1 MPITPLSKE
10 EYEIKKKEED
20 VGFFESALA
29 GVATGLWN
37 IPKGIISL
45 GAELYDLTADTNTA
59 KEVEKWFDDVNPFDD
74 EAEARTIGKITQ
86 ALTQIGIPA
95 IKGAQIGASLA
106 SRALEAKRKGTFMN
120 LGKIG
125 EKIMSSEK
133 AFRLSGTVVGG
144 GLGEAL
150 VADEDI
156 GTFSDMLRGTSLEPY
171 ALTMM
176 NIEEKEGR
184 EEALRNLLNRLKFGT
199 EGALFNLALIGA
211 GRGIQKLR
219 KPSETGATE
228 YLPGIEGDLQKY
240 GIEGGFSPQG
250 LTRKDVF
257 ESKQYFDGLQK
268 AANFESS
275 RIVAKLDTELK
286 NLDNTFYDEFLKGE
300 KLRSTKP
307 VYETTGQELL
317 RRNLQDIISPSEK
330 ISYQSLL
337 KPEAKKRVS
346 EQLRLAKNFKDVEDV
361 YLKKGKL
368 SPVLND
374 IKQNYVKDVIKSAK
388 DEYINIKKSLLK
400 EEPTIEQLAS
410 FKKEADEKIL
420 FSSPE
425 IKQLEKDAFA
435 SIELL
440 DVDKRLATLGREATP
455 DELFKIEKDA
465 FETLESLSKKFKE
478 QGAFT
483 VDDYVV
489 TDKFKNILDKIEKSG
504 KDPTKLK
511 DSIISTR
518 LAIDNLSG
526 KLFLQNIDP
535 DKAKT
540 ILNNLGR
547 YSTTTYRRTEAE
559 GLKGYGDY
567 AVTADE
573 KNKGVNKYI
582 DFALQNKR
590 RNYINE
596 QIIALNR
603 RATPEDLLKF
613 EKEAVEKISFNS
625 KEFDQIKTEAELNVN
640 SYAKKIADD
649 EVTPYELDKSN
660 ISNKEYKDVAIKNE
674 ILLKKIAN
682 PWQEEVFGVIKDPSY
697 TFLATAGK
705 MANLN
710 FTLDYLDRIF
720 KQGTKANGFIKS
732 AAQLKEMDPT
742 GSLNLKNDPNKY
754 KLFEGKTGVV
764 TPLDGMYISAPQYD
778 GILDVTNNF
787 LNTSRIGMFYKYAV
801 LGPKAGSQIVKTILS
816 PLTHVRN
823 LISASAFVSANGA
836 FFPNYGDI
844 KLLLP
849 KALGGRNVFKE
860 AYGLTGR
867 RVLGTMTKAD
877 EELYQ
882 KLLKVGVV
890 DSQIQVGE
898 MKRLIRDILTDP
910 AAVEKG
916 LYEKL
921 PKFIVDKSKTSLSK
935 IYGKIQDAY
944 VAEDDF
950 WKIINWSLER
960 NRYSTIVNNLNI
972 NKDNIKEILE
982 GNVDVI
988 KNIKNGEN
996 VAKYL
1001 SKITP
1006 RKDYINSAT
1015 NSQEYF
1021 ENFLDEL
1028 AGNLTRNQVPNY
1040 NYIGRTAK
1048 ALRLTPFGNFIA
1060 FPLEIM
1066 RTGNN
1071 ILSQSIDEITSGIP
1085 ELVGL
1090 GYKRLFSF
1098 GATVGGIP
1106 YTMTEIFKARNDVTD
1121 EELNALRRVGVP
1133 EWSKNS
1139 TLLPT
1144 GRDEK
1149 GYLKY
1154 KDFSYSN
1161 AYDALIRPF
1170 NSVLN
1175 AITDGNTDNKS
1186 LANSLGEG
1194 VIEGTKELLKPY
1206 ATESIFTEALLDSV
1220 IRNGIGR
1227 DGRRVWNSE
1236 DETMVKI
1243 GKAIL
1248 HVGETFKPG
1257 FIEQSKRLSG
1267 AATGKTDR
1275 YGNLYN
1281 LSDELSG
1288 LYGMREIQSNPE
1300 KSMVYITTKFGE
1312 SLKDSDNL
1320 FQSSLLRGGRVSPED
1335 ILDRYKY
1342 SQGIK
1347 FNVMKEMYKDIL
1359 AAKTLGVPEN
1369 KIRTIVKRRGI
1380 SKDLLNQLYSG
1391 TYTPTRPSEFFIN
1404 RTSEINRE
1412 LNNKEKIDVPNP
1424 YFIALPKINEFINKN
1439 RRLNLLDNEISI
1451 TEEEQSIQQPQSQP
1465 QSTLPTPNVPSTGV
1479 VKTANVT
1486 QNVLGNKQQYASLFP
1501 NDVLG
1506 QAIANKPTQ
1515 IVG

>member
-1 MPITPLSKE
+1 MAITFGEKISLDDPNKIKE
-10 EYEIKKKEED
+10 KKED

-37 IPKGIISL
+37 IPKGFVSL

-74 EAEARTIGKITQ
+74 EAEARTIGRITQ
-86 ALTQIGIPA
+86 ALTQVGIPA
-95 IKGAQIGASLA
+95 VKGAQIGASLA
-106 SRALEAKRKGTFMN
+106 ARALSAKKTGNFIN

-133 AFRLSGTVVGG
+133 GFGLAGAVVGG
-144 GLGEAL
+144 GVGEAL

-156 GTFSDMLRGTSLEPY
+156 GTFSDILRGTSLEPY
-171 ALTMM
+171 ALTML

-199 EGALFNLALIGA
+199 EGALFNLAIIGA
-211 GRGIQKLR
+211 GKGIQKLR

-228 YLPGIEGDLQKY
+228 YLTGIEGDLQKY

-268 AANFESS
+268 AAKFETSN
-275 RIVAKLDTELK
+275 IVKELDTSLK
-286 NLDNTFYDEFLKGE
+286 NLDNTFYDEFLTEG

-307 VYETTGQELL
+307 IYEETGQELL
-317 RRNLQDIISPSEK
+317 KRNLQDIISPSEK
-330 ISYQSLL
+330 IAYSSLL
-337 KPEAKKRVS
+337 KPESKKRVS
-346 EQLRLAKNFKDVEDV
+346 EQLKLAKNFKDIEDT
-361 YLKKGKL
+361 YLKKGRL

-374 IKQNYVKDVIKSAK
+374 IKQDYVKNVVRESQKEYVRAK
-388 DEYINIKKSLLK
+388 TSLLDTK
-400 EEPTIEQLAS
+400 PTIEQLKS
-410 FKKEADEKIL
+410 FTKESKEKIL

-455 DELFKIEKDA
+455 NELFKIEKEA
-465 FETLESLSKKFKE
+465 FETLESLSKTIKE
-478 QGAFT
+478 KGAFT
-483 VDDYVV
+483 IDDYVV
-489 TDKFKNILDKIEKSG
+489 TDKFKYILDKIEKSG
-504 KDPTKLK
+504 KNSTKIK
-511 DSIISTR
+511 DVILSQR
-518 LAIDNLSG
+518 LALDNLSG

-535 DKAKT
+535 MKAKT

-547 YSTTTYRRTEAE
+547 YSSTLYKRTETE
-559 GLKGYGDY
+559 GLVGFDKLE
-567 AVTADE
+567 VTATE
-573 KNKGVNKYI
+573 KNKAVNKYI
-582 DFALQNKR
+582 DFELENKR
-590 RNYINE
+590 RKYINE
-596 QIIALNR
+596 QIVSLNR

-625 KEFDQIKTEAELNVN
+625 KEFDQIKAKATLDVN
-640 SYAKKIADD
+640 NYAKKVAND
-649 EVTPYELDKSN
+649 EVTPYEVEKLNSNVTKKELTEVAIRNKILLDK
-660 ISNKEYKDVAIKNE
+660 VV
-674 ILLKKIAN
+674 N

-710 FTLDYLDRIF
+710 FTLDYLNQIY
-720 KQGTKANGFIKS
+720 KQGIKENGFIKS

-754 KLFEGKTGVV
+754 KLFEGQPGIV
-764 TPLDGMYISAPQYD
+764 TPLDGMYINAPQYD

-787 LNTSRIGMFYKYAV
+787 FKTSRIGMFYKYAV
-801 LGPKAGSQIVKTILS
+801 LGPKAGSQIAKTILN
-816 PLTHVRN
+816 PLTHIRN
-823 LISASAFVSANGA
+823 LISAGAFVSANGA
-836 FFPNYGDI
+836 FWPNYGDV

-849 KALGGRNVFKE
+849 KALGGENVFKE

-877 EELYQ
+877 EQLYQ

-890 DSQIQVGE
+890 DSQVQVGE

-910 AAVEKG
+910 AAKEKK

-921 PKFIVDKSKTSLSK
+921 PKFITDKSKTSLSK

-960 NRYSTIVNNLNI
+960 NRYSILANKLNI
-972 NKDNIKEILE
+972 NKDNIKDILE
-982 GNVDVI
+982 GNTEVI
-988 KNIKNGEN
+988 KTIKNGDN
-996 VAKYL
+996 IAKYL

-1015 NSQEYF
+1015 NSKEYF

-1040 NYIGRTAK
+1040 NYIGRTAQ

-1071 ILSQSIDEITSGIP
+1071 ILSQSIDEITSNIP

-1106 YTMTEIFKARNDVTD
+1106 YTMTEMFKAKNDVTD
-1121 EELNALRRVGVP
+1121 KELDALRRVGVP

-1154 KDFSYSN
+1154 MDFSYSN
-1161 AYDALIRPF
+1161 AYDSLIRPY
-1170 NSVLN
+1170 NSILN
-1175 AITDGNTDNKS
+1175 SITDGKIDNKS

-1194 VIEGTKELLKPY
+1194 IIEGTKELLKPY
-1206 ATESIFTEALLDSV
+1206 ATESIFTEALIDSV

-1243 GKAIL
+1243 GKGIL
-1248 HVGETFKPG
+1248 HIGETFIPG
-1257 FIEQSKRLSG
+1257 FYEQSKRLSS

-1300 KSMVYITTKFGE
+1300 KSMIYITTKFSE

-1320 FQSSLLRGGRVSPED
+1320 FQSGLLSGGRVSPED

-1347 FNVMKEMYKDIL
+1347 FNIMKEMYKDIL
-1359 AAKTLGVPEN
+1359 AAKTLGVTEN
-1369 KIRTIVKRRGI
+1369 KIRTIVKRKGI
-1380 SKDLLNQLYSG
+1380 SNDLLNQLYSG
-1391 TYTPTRPSEFFIN
+1391 TYTPTEPKEFFIN
-1404 RTSEINRE
+1404 RTAEINRD
-1412 LNNKEKIDVPNP
+1412 LNNKQKINIPNP
-1424 YFIALPKINEFINKN
+1424 YSIASPKIREFINKN
-1439 RRLNLLDNEISI
+1439 RRLNLLDDQLSMP
-1451 TEEEQSIQQPQSQP
+1451 EEEQNIQQPQSI
-1465 QSTLPTPNVPSTGV
+1465 LPTPSVPVSGLPIPSTIVAGV
-1479 VKTANVT
+1479 NQTRRLTDIEQALLSPTEQLIRQRTA
-1486 QNVLGNKQQYASLFP
+1486 
-1501 NDVLG
+1501 
-1506 QAIANKPTQ
+1506 
-1515 IVG
+1515 